1 MSSRKIQDADVK
13 GSADVTADSRLI
25 NDTKIYIS
33 SLSKRFD
40 QAVADGDFAGS
51 GGGINY
57 IENFDAETD
66 ASGHVA
72 YADAASATPVDGT
85 GGSPNITITRS
96 TSSPLRGAG
105 SFLITKDAANRQ
117 GQGVSVDFTI
127 DSADKNK
134 TLAISFDYE
143 ASSGYTGLSGTE
155 YMVAYVYD
163 VTNAVLIPTSN
174 VYIPHGSGT
183 QKITFNS
190 STSTSYRLIFHIATT
205 GTVAWTYKYDNLS
218 VGPQQVISGFPAGPS
233 TSYTPS
239 FTGVGTPTG
248 VDFRYWRLGEMMRI
262 KGTFKCGTTTLT
274 PASFTLPTG
283 HSYPTSYSDAN
294 YIHVFGTWISSN
306 STRSH
311 YYSNDGESGILTNDT
326 NVTQTKLI
334 FCHKGTQSGPDP
346 DNISNFWTSGDY
358 VSVDVIVPIA
368 QWANTAN
375 FSNSLVEYASNSGM
389 GAGDDSTSFV
399 NDPNGSPW
407 PSTAYSAEVNKKR
420 VRFKNAILESDTIQ
434 IQYKAPSAGA
444 WVDWKGHGVQ
454 PGAGTP
460 GYDIMHFENNTG
472 YGWGRTDVINSTDV
486 DVIFG
491 HYSSNG
497 TTFGGAGNAWDATS
511 GTYRW
516 RVVKY
521 SNAVPVAS
529 EPKASAEYS
538 FITAAGYGATNTAI
552 PYYTTASVASDP
564 KNLLSVSNSSTL
576 GLSVTALKKC
586 TVWMAFPMGYT
597 GTAEYKGITKNSTQ
611 LSTTIDSVTN
621 SFVRFKTFSASS
633 VVAEVMAKV
642 PMEVG
647 DVLRP
652 HLATGLT
659 LNGYMIYISAE
670 EL

>member
-13 GSADVTADSRLI
+13 GSADVTDDSRLI
-25 NDTKIYIS
+25 NDDKIYVA
-33 SLSKRFD
+33 SLAKRFD
-40 QAVADGDFAGS
+40 EAVADGDFAGS

-57 IENFDAETD
+57 ISNFDAETD
-66 ASGHVA
+66 AAGHVA
-72 YADAASATPVDGT
+72 YADAAAATPVDGT
-85 GGSPNITITRS
+85 GGSPNVTITRT

-127 DSADKNK
+127 DAADKNK
-134 TLAISFDYE
+134 ALAISFDYE

-174 VYIPHGSGT
+174 VYVPQGSGT

-274 PASFTLPTG
+274 AASFTLPTG

-358 VSVDVIVPIA
+358 VSIDVIVPIA

-375 FSNSLVEYASNSGM
+375 FSNTLVEYASNSGM
-389 GAGDDSTSFV
+389 GDADDTTSFSY
-399 NDPNGSPW
+399 DPNGTLIPTVTY
-407 PSTAYSAEVNKKR
+407 STARAKT
-420 VRFKNAILESDTIQ
+420 VRFKNPIQ
-434 IQYKAPSAGA
+434 VTDSIKFQVRLAGFDI
-444 WVDWKGHGVQ
+444 WVDLVNDMFDPSTALVKPYDGTNGNGMGV
-454 PGAGTP
+454 
-460 GYDIMHFENNTG
+460 Y
-472 YGWGRTDVINSTDV
+472 YRTNSTDV
-486 DVIFG
+486 IVNFARYQEG
-491 HYSSNG
+491 TSNWSG
-497 TTFGGAGNAWDATS
+497 SNTT
-511 GTYRW
+511 RW

-521 SNAVPVAS
+521 SNAVPVAA

-538 FITAAGYGATNTAI
+538 FLTAAGYGATNTAI